1 MSKKGI
7 PSIDELFNE
16 NITKRNELEKCYF
29 NPADY
34 HEIKD
39 IEKCLKKYM
48 EISVTDKSAYKHKQK
63 TQKYNINKNIYDGLY
78 YQDSKTDIS
87 NDTLIVNSDISKN
100 KHKNKQKPEGY
111 NNKKNIYHTGLVFKE
126 VQMQEIEEII
136 IEKANICII
145 YGNLCIWN
153 GHYYRQL
160 NRQQFA
166 QEVRKLIPPDKQ
178 KQISRYSRINE
189 AYEYMLANDN
199 IKNKFTDKQITIS
212 KRMIV
217 FNNGMYDARKNKLYE
232 LSSSYPVIFK
242 VDADYIGE
250 RNLNTENMDKVINNA
265 SGNDEEVLELFYQVL
280 GYIISQGIDAKKFF
294 VFATASDSGK
304 SIIGEFLGRLL
315 GEDNIATIPLNNLGS
330 RFAIGSIQNK
340 ILNYNMDL
348 PDQELDN
355 NSVQRLKQLTGDS
368 KIDCEEKY
376 VQSKT
381 IEHHCKFLFASNHP
395 IRLKYKDD
403 AFYERLVLVPFIY
416 SASNEEKDYN
426 LPQKLWKER
435 HAIATKAALA
445 YHQLCNNNYTFKKP
459 YIAESMI
466 NEWRNDGIN
475 YFYQKF
481 WEEKCEL
488 EYGQFLPTDIAFKE
502 FQNFCIE
509 YGKVIYDEEKINF
522 SKTFRKLFNLENSK
536 KRVKGYSSPVHGY
549 IGVKLK

>member
-7 PSIDELFNE
+7 PSMDELFNE
-16 NITKRNELEKCYF
+16 NITKRNELEKYSF
-29 NPADY
+29 NPANY

-39 IEKCLKKYM
+39 IEECLKKHM

-111 NNKKNIYHTGLVFKE
+111 NNKKNIYHTGLAFKE
-126 VQMQEIEEII
+126 VRMQEIEEII

-189 AYEYMLANDN
+189 AYEYMLANDS

-232 LSSSYPVIFK
+232 LSLSYPVIFK

-330 RFAIGSIQNK
+330 RFAIFEFPRFLSLNINK
-340 ILNYNMDL
+340 
-348 PDQELDN
+348 P
-355 NSVQRLKQLTGDS
+355 R
-368 KIDCEEKY
+368 
-376 VQSKT
+376 
-381 IEHHCKFLFASNHP
+381 F
-395 IRLKYKDD
+395 
-403 AFYERLVLVPFIY
+403 
-416 SASNEEKDYN
+416 
-426 LPQKLWKER
+426 
-435 HAIATKAALA
+435 
-445 YHQLCNNNYTFKKP
+445 
-459 YIAESMI
+459 
-466 NEWRNDGIN
+466 
-475 YFYQKF
+475 
-481 WEEKCEL
+481 
-488 EYGQFLPTDIAFKE
+488 
-502 FQNFCIE
+502 
-509 YGKVIYDEEKINF
+509 
-522 SKTFRKLFNLENSK
+522 
-536 KRVKGYSSPVHGY
+536 
-549 IGVKLK
+549 